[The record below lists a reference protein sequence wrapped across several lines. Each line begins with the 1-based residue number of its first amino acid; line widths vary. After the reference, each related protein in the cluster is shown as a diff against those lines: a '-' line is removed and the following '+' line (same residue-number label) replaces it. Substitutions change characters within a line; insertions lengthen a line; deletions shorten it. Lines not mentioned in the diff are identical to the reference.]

1 MTRPP
6 QSLPLYILLTACVT
20 QVRLTTRKLSPQ
32 SLREI
37 EEGLS
42 ELRRALDLAQA
53 AVDEERSKRRKGD
66 KKRD

>member
-1 MTRPP
+1 M
-6 QSLPLYILLTACVT
+6 
-20 QVRLTTRKLSPQ
+20 TTRKLSPQ

-53 AVDEERSKRRKGD
+53 AVDEERQKWRRGGKHD
-66 KKRD
+66 QKS

>member
-6 QSLPLYILLTACVT
+6 QSLPLYILLTACVIR
-20 QVRLTTRKLSPQ
+20 VGLTRRIDPRDLLEVEAAIKEMRKT
-32 SLREI
+32 
-37 EEGLS
+37 
-42 ELRRALDLAQA
+42 LDLAQA